1 MSALGAAHMG
11 GEAGIEAAAR
21 RGRERL
27 RQRAALEQAAANGDT
42 EAQTTLDTQRLEREK
57 QRAFAEVQEVGS
69 DRSKKGVRGWFRR
82 HMP

>member
-27 RQRAALEQAAANGDT
+27 RQRAALEQAAANGDA
-42 EAQTTLDTQRLEREK
+42 ESQATLDMQRMEREK
-57 QRAFAEVQEVGS
+57 QRASAEVQEVGS
-69 DRSKKGVRGWFRR
+69 DQSRRGVRGLLRR